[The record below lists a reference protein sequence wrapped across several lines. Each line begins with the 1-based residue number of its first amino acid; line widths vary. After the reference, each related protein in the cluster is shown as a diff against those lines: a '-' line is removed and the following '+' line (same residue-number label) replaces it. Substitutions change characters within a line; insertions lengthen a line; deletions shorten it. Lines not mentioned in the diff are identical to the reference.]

1 MREPTMQGRGYYNQ
15 HSELQ
20 ARSAEGA
27 DGMLKRALAAVAI
40 PAGPPTIADFGSSQG
55 HNSMRQIALML
66 DRLTERIGRERDFRV
81 VHTDLPHSDYT
92 SLFVTL
98 ESSPESYR
106 RGRPYAFASASGH
119 SFYNR
124 LFLARSLTLGWSS
137 FALHWMSALPM
148 PLREHIWPVRASSG
162 EGKALAEVAAAD
174 WENFLAHRAEDSR
187 PAVNWFW

>member
-15 HSELQ
+15 HSALQ

-98 ESSPESYR
+98 EARRRATAAAGLMRSPLRAAIPSTTGSSLREASR
-106 RGRPYAFASASGH
+106 WGGRP
-119 SFYNR
+119 
-124 LFLARSLTLGWSS
+124 
-137 FALHWMSALPM
+137 
-148 PLREHIWPVRASSG
+148 
-162 EGKALAEVAAAD
+162 
-174 WENFLAHRAEDSR
+174 SR
-187 PAVNWFW
+187 CTG